1 MKTTTL
7 DPSTLLKDTKRHRL
21 VLEAT
26 LKPVTGDRFQPA
38 GFPEIGHVI
47 YKAPR
52 EGGKTQEICIV
63 DSAASMANHL
73 ETVMHDSPQ
82 TLGLHSDLAGMP
94 YVELYTDSGWPS
106 AIKEGPHRLVL
117 STLSEGHRLASSI
130 FVGEKAVLVED
141 GKVGVKNFGA
151 ELINKFGM
159 LPLGKRMH
167 PQPGDWWNIFNAIFH
182 YDPNSLVHGILFPAL
197 GIKIPRLLTG
207 HHEALGAG
215 RVETSGVKFDKLQ
228 KTNSGQPIFT
238 RDEETADEIRAT
250 FVIDLAQLRS
260 FGRGENGLSDGQKE
274 FLLRLA
280 LWKIGKLLSQPF
292 RYRSGCDL
300 ELVKLIDKSIKAEP
314 EAEKS
319 AENAEKPTN
328 EIDPT
333 TLNLVNTA
341 AIDKATFRKA
351 DDKSPAV
358 TKVYWKSDELFKETK
373 DTPEKD
379 AAAAPVES
387 PEDN

>member
-7 DPSTLLKDTKRHRL
+7 DPSKLLADTTRHRL

-26 LKPVTGDRFQPA
+26 LQPVTGDRFQPA

-47 YKAPR
+47 YKAPQK
-52 EGGKTQEICIV
+52 GGTTQEVCIV

-73 ETVMHDSPQ
+73 ETVMHDSPH
-82 TLGLHSDLAGMP
+82 TLGLHGDLEGMP
-94 YVELYTDSGWPS
+94 YVELYTDEGFPTVS
-106 AIKEGPHRLVL
+106 KQGPHRLVL
-117 STLSEGHRLASSI
+117 STLSEGHRLASSM
-130 FVGEKAVLVED
+130 FVGKEAVLVED
-141 GKVGVKNFGA
+141 GKVGTKNFGA
-151 ELINKFGM
+151 ELTKKFGM
-159 LPLGKRMH
+159 PDLGKRSH
-167 PQPGDWWNIFNAIFH
+167 PQPGDWWNVFNAIFF

-197 GIKIPRLLTG
+197 GIKIPRLLTA
-207 HHEALGAG
+207 HHEAFGAG

-228 KTNSGQPIFT
+228 KTTSGQPIFT

-260 FGRGENGLSDGQKE
+260 FGRGTNGLSDSQKE

-300 ELVKLIDKSIKAEP
+300 ELVKLIDKSIKAETG
-314 EAEKS
+314 AEKS

-328 EIDPT
+328 EIDPAA
-333 TLNLVNTA
+333 LNLVDAA
-341 AIDKATFRKA
+341 AITKATFRKA
-351 DDKSPAV
+351 DDKSSVV
-358 TKVYWKSDELFKETK
+358 TKVYWKAGDLYKEG
-373 DTPEKD
+373 KD
-379 AAAAPVES
+379 APEGEAVAVPVEG

>member
-7 DPSTLLKDTKRHRL
+7 DPSKLLADTTRHRL

-52 EGGKTQEICIV
+52 SGGATQEVCIV

-82 TLGLHSDLAGMP
+82 TLGLHSELAGMP
-94 YVELYTDSGWPS
+94 YVELYTDEGFPTVS
-106 AIKEGPHRLVL
+106 KQGPHRLVL
-117 STLSEGHRLASSI
+117 STLSEGHRLASSM
-130 FVGEKAVLVED
+130 FVGKEAVLVEGD
-141 GKVGVKNFGA
+141 KAGIKNFGA

-159 LPLGKRMH
+159 PDLGKRSH
-167 PQPGDWWNIFNAIFH
+167 PQPGDWWNVFNAIFFF
-182 YDPNSLVHGILFPAL
+182 DPNSLVHGILFPAL
-197 GIKIPRLLTG
+197 GIKIPRLLTA
-207 HHEALGAG
+207 HHEAFGAG

-228 KTNSGQPIFT
+228 KTTSGQPIFT

-250 FVIDLAQLRS
+250 FVIDVAQLRS
-260 FGRGENGLSDGQKE
+260 FGRGENGLSYGQKE

-300 ELVKLIDKSIKAEP
+300 ELVSLTEGRGD
-314 EAEKS
+314 EKS
-319 AENAEKPTN
+319 ELNPS
-328 EIDPT
+328 
-333 TLNLVNTA
+333 TLNLVDAA
-341 AIDKATFRKA
+341 AIKNATFRKA

-358 TKVYWKSDELFKETK
+358 TKVYWKAGDLYKEG
-373 DTPEKD
+373 KD
-379 AAAAPVES
+379 APEGEATAAPVES